1 VVVYTERRGAASD
14 KDIEALS
21 KRLGLSIGS
30 WVVGFWKVSDGALL
44 NDQVMIYSVADIDE
58 RNSTF
63 EIDKNFKGKIA
74 VGDDSGG
81 RMILIDKSGVPG
93 FWLVDSGSVSLDE
106 FDRFDSLEK
115 LLGFIEE
122 DEEGDLGAGVGDIIT
137 IGGCKPSLEEVVG
150 IKKSLGIDSSVVYLK
165 KILAEPGE
173 VIMKAV
179 YAQKY
184 RDVLLKYSH
193 IIRFK

>member
-1 VVVYTERRGAASD
+1 MVVHTERRDAASD
-14 KDIEALS
+14 KDIEASS
-21 KRLGLSIGS
+21 KRLGLASDS

-44 NDQVMIYSVADIDE
+44 NDQVMIYSVGDIEE

-63 EIDKNFKGKIA
+63 EVDKNFKGKIA

-106 FDRFDSLEK
+106 FDRFESLEK
-115 LLGFIEE
+115 LLDFIEE
-122 DEEGDLGAGVGDIIT
+122 GEEGDSGAGVGDIIT

-150 IKKSLGIDSSVVYLK
+150 IKKSLGVDLSVVHLK

-173 VIMKAV
+173 VIMKSV

-184 RDVLLKYSH
+184 RDALLKYSH
-193 IIRFK
+193 IIRFN

>member
-44 NDQVMIYSVADIDE
+44 NDQVMIYSVGDVDE
-58 RNSTF
+58 RNSAF
-63 EIDKNFKGKIA
+63 EIEKNFKGKIA

-81 RMILIDKSGVPG
+81 RMILIDKNGVPG
-93 FWLVDSGSVSLDE
+93 FWLVDSGSVSLGE
-106 FDRFDSLEK
+106 FNRFESLEK
-115 LLGFIEE
+115 LLDFIEE
-122 DEEGDLGAGVGDIIT
+122 DEEGGLGTGVADIIT

-150 IKKSLGIDSSVVYLK
+150 IKKSLGIDSSVVCLN

-179 YAQKY
+179 YTHKY
-184 RDVLLKYSH
+184 RAALLKYSH
-193 IIRFK
+193 IIRFN

>member
-1 VVVYTERRGAASD
+1 MVVYTERRGAASD

-21 KRLGLSIGS
+21 KRLGLSSGS

-44 NDQVMIYSVADIDE
+44 NDQVMIYSVADMDE

-63 EIDKNFKGKIA
+63 EIYKNFKGKIA

-122 DEEGDLGAGVGDIIT
+122 DEEGDLGTGVGDIIT